1 MPPGTWLREE
11 VQKMVE
17 YNPFSDEVVKG
28 DPLPIYKQLR
38 DEAPAYFLEE
48 FDTWALSRFE
58 DIWKASGDMKNLTAA
73 QGTTSAHLL
82 TKVQPVTP
90 MINMMDAPDHSRL
103 RSAFR
108 KPFAAPKVAELEP
121 MIRRIAIDCIDR
133 ALERGSMDV
142 LADLSSQVA
151 VTVACTISGLPPED
165 GPMLNEL
172 VWRFFK
178 REEGHAGMTEEGL
191 AAMGEMFAYFIQKV
205 DERRAG
211 QRKDDVLQTLM
222 DFEQDGQRL
231 DDQALASHI
240 SMLIIGGSETFPK
253 TFASVLRRLWE
264 HPDQRQMCI
273 DDPSLIPDAYNEGLR
288 YDMPTQF
295 LMRLVK
301 QPVEFAGAKMSEG
314 QPIMFLYHSGNHDE
328 REFENADDFQILR
341 RPPRILSFGY
351 GPHSCLGVNVAR
363 LEGRVCLEELLKR
376 IPDYEIDLEHSERL
390 LTEFVQGYWKL
401 PIQFKM

>member
-1 MPPGTWLREE
+1 
-11 VQKMVE
+11 MVE
-17 YNPFSDEVVKG
+17 YDPFSDEVVKG
-28 DPLPIYKQLR
+28 DPLPIYRQLR
-38 DEAPAYFLEE
+38 DQAPAYFLEE
-48 FDTWALSRFE
+48 FDSWVLSRFE

-108 KPFAAPKVAELEP
+108 KPFAAPEVAELEP
-121 MIRRIAIDCIDR
+121 MIRRIASDCIDR

-142 LADLSSQVA
+142 LGDLSSQVA
-151 VTVACTISGLPPED
+151 VSVACTISGLPPED
-165 GPMLNEL
+165 GPMLNNL

-191 AAMGEMFAYFIQKV
+191 AALREMFVYFNQKV

-211 QRKDDVLQTLM
+211 ERKDDVLQTLI
-222 DFEQDGQRL
+222 DFEQGGQKL
-231 DDQALASHI
+231 DDEALASHI

-253 TFASVLRRLWE
+253 TFASIVRRLWE

-295 LMRLVK
+295 LMRVVK
-301 QPVEFAGAKMSEG
+301 RPVEFAGTRMSAG
-314 QPIMFLYHSGNHDE
+314 QAIMFLYHSGNHDE
-328 REFENADDFQILR
+328 REFENPDDFQILR
-341 RPPRILSFGY
+341 RPPRILSFGF

-376 IPDYEIDLEHSERL
+376 IPDYEVVLDDSERL

-401 PIQFKM
+401 PIQFKA